1 MFPLNLSDLLPD
13 AIQKVLL
20 PEDDT
25 QGASNQFDHL
35 LVVVKH
41 LEPLLGIE
49 GVAEHLDVALL
60 QPILGVE
67 ELQPILS
74 VTGNQLVDAAVLLA
88 NGVEG
93 RAL

>member
-1 MFPLNLSDLLPD
+1 MEEKIGFQEWLFGPRYRFL
-13 AIQKVLL
+13 VGGGGRV
-20 PEDDT
+20 DT

-74 VTGNQLVDAAVLLA
+74 VTGKQHGPARKR
-88 NGVEG
+88 G
-93 RAL
+93 

>member
-1 MFPLNLSDLLPD
+1 MGPKARWTDNLSKELANDCLALD
-13 AIQKVLL
+13 ADIHTI
-20 PEDDT
+20 EF
-25 QGASNQFDHL
+25 NHL

-41 LEPLLGIE
+41 LEPFLGIE
-49 GVAEHLDVALL
+49 GVAEHLDIALL